1 MSFQRVSY
9 TFFALFFMDF
19 SIPVVILSRTIRYCF
34 KQQLKYFGSKF
45 V

>member
-19 SIPVVILSRTIRYCF
+19 SIPVVILSRTIRYRF